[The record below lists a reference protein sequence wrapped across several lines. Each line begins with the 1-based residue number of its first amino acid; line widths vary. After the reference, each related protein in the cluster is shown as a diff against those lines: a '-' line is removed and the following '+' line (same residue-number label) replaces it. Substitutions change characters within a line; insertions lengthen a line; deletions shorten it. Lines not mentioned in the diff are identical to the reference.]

1 MFQCRPGGQKWFN
14 DIFGL
19 KCCVVLGTNAKGSG
33 MIFLGCNGITVGH
46 GRGIIYN
53 FGFIR
58 VRYKGKK
65 GVGVK
70 GAII

>member
-1 MFQCRPGGQKWFN
+1 MP
-14 DIFGL
+14 
-19 KCCVVLGTNAKGSG
+19 NAKGSG
-33 MIFLGCNGITVGH
+33 VIFLGCNGITVGH